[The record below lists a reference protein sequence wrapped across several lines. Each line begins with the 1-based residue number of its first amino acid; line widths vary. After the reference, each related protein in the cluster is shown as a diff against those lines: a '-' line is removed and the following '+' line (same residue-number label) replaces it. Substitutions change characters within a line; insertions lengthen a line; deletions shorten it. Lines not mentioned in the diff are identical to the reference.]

1 MKKGWVFWLAVGLVP
16 VWASAAFSQATVSPE
31 RALVNQYCIAC
42 HNEKAKT
49 GGLSLDTRDLDDID
63 AHAEIWQKVARKL
76 RARAMPPSGRPRPDE
91 TNYRAIL
98 SHLETTLDRAV
109 ALNPNPGRTDTFRR
123 LNRTEYQNA
132 IRDLLAL
139 DIDVTSLLP
148 SDDSS

>member
-1 MKKGWVFWLAVGLVP
+1 
-16 VWASAAFSQATVSPE
+16 
-31 RALVNQYCIAC
+31 IAC

-63 AHAEIWQKVARKL
+63 AHAEIWEKVARKL

-98 SHLETTLDRAV
+98 SLLVTTLDRAV
-109 ALNPNPGRTDTFRR
+109 ALNPNTGRTDTLRH
-123 LNRTEYQNA
+123 LNRTEYQTD

-148 SDDSS
+148 SDDSSLGFDNITVGGLPP